1 MSDVEII
8 GLPHSNFVW
17 AVRIALA
24 EKGVAHTSTSA
35 PPHSPPVTAI
45 HPLGKVPVMRHGEVT
60 LGESHAIIDYVDRVF
75 PGPALVPADP
85 LAASAVDMWTSIIV
99 STMEPVLIR
108 QFLFAYF
115 FPGTEDGSPDRV
127 RIDASLPVLHSYLH
141 LLDATIAAG
150 TIGGNV
156 FTRVD
161 AYLVPILFYLRNTP
175 EGGSA
180 IAGRPSLTAYL
191 DDRLTRPS
199 VTSTMP
205 PPPAG

>member
-8 GLPHSNFVW
+8 GLPQSNFVW

-24 EKGVAHTSTSA
+24 EKGVAHTATSA
-35 PPHSPPVTAI
+35 PPHSPSVTAI
-45 HPLGKVPVMRHGEVT
+45 HPLGKVPVMRHGAVT
-60 LGESHAIIDYVDRVF
+60 LGESRAIIDYVDRVF
-75 PGPALVPADP
+75 AGPALVPADP
-85 LAASAVDMWTSIIV
+85 LAAATVDMWTSIIV

-108 QFLFAYF
+108 QFLFGYF
-115 FPGTEDGSPDRV
+115 FPAEDGSPDRV
-127 RIDASLPVLHSYLH
+127 RIDAALPVLNTYLD
-141 LLDATIAAG
+141 LLDDTVAAG
-150 TIGGNV
+150 TIGGDV